1 MLAFESRLVKLEA
14 ALDRAGEEINRAA
27 IAERRI
33 DALLLRLSVRQT
45 LLEIERPAL
54 RRLSA
59 HPPAN
64 DNGWQGLSGDTAD
77 A

>member
-14 ALDRAGEEINRAA
+14 ALDRAGEEINRAT
-27 IAERRI
+27 IAEKRI

-59 HPPAN
+59 DPPAN
-64 DNGWQGLSGDTAD
+64 DNC
-77 A
+77 

>member
-27 IAERRI
+27 IAERRM

-45 LLEIERPAL
+45 LLEIEQPAL
-54 RRLSA
+54 RRLSGD
-59 HPPAN
+59 PPAN
-64 DNGWQGLSGDTAD
+64 DNC
-77 A
+77 